1 MLDVSVA
8 AYQRS
13 LVVLLLPWSA
23 SPAVEDG
30 TRLSATSDEAEDFA
44 AKFRELADWLHLAF
58 LEVREPDLQARE
70 DMLVEAVTEGSFPI
84 NNWSLDYYSQT
95 SKRKPYKPDKQDKTD
110 NEKQLEKLKEGLF
123 PHHIPYYL
131 DMKDGEGMRV
141 IEMFED
147 HIELRVGNN
156 SSSRF
161 VRKHGLEGL
170 LCIKFD
176 QMVRPQEVQRLLV
189 PGVWVGGHL
198 FNFLGCSQ
206 NGLKERSALMWK
218 GSKEEVAGL
227 LASCGDFHNISTVSK
242 MMAREGLLFSS
253 VQMSGVYVEKEDII
267 KGEDIEQG
275 GFCFTDGCGEISQDM
290 LDRVMETLSSSF
302 LPPDYVPSVLQ
313 LRLQGMKG
321 VVALNPGLEQGK
333 LLLRPSQNKF
343 DTNFDS
349 CLAVAGISRP
359 YTFAHLNKQ
368 FIILLS
374 GLGVPD
380 SVFLTLHEEFFQL
393 VESMLYDK
401 EAAIT
406 MMQWKNQWDVA
417 EHLAKMSALNLS
429 TLSSTKSPGEI
440 YRSTEPGVEI
450 MRKLAE
456 TQEKILTSD
465 RKKKKDG
472 SVKEK
477 LRILVRESRLIYG
490 VCDQGGQLQYGQ
502 CQVLWVS
509 VVNLL
514 ISSLGE
520 NHN

>member
-1 MLDVSVA
+1 MAL
-8 AYQRS
+8 YQRS

-23 SPAVEDG
+23 SSAVEDG
-30 TRLSATSDEAEDFA
+30 TRLSATSDEAEAFA

-58 LEVREPDLQARE
+58 LEVREPDLEARE

-84 NNWSLDYYSQT
+84 NNWSLDFYSMT
-95 SKRKPYKPDKQDKTD
+95 SKRKNHKPDKQDKQD
-110 NEKQLEKLKEGLF
+110 NENKLEEGLF
-123 PHHIPYYL
+123 PHHIPFFL
-131 DMKDGEGMRV
+131 DMKDGEGMRLV
-141 IEMFED
+141 EMFED
-147 HIELRVGNN
+147 HMELRVGSN
-156 SSSRF
+156 SCSRF

-170 LCIKFD
+170 FCIKFD

-198 FNFLGCSQ
+198 YNFLGCSQ
-206 NGLKERSALMWK
+206 NGLKERNALMWK
-218 GSKEEVAGL
+218 GSKEVVAGL
-227 LASCGDFHNISTVSK
+227 LASCGDFHKISTVSK

-253 VQMSGVYVEKEDII
+253 VQMSGVHVEKEDII
-267 KGEDIEQG
+267 EGEDIERG

-290 LDRVMETLSSSF
+290 LDRVMETLPSSY
-302 LPPDYVPSVLQ
+302 LPPDYDPSVVQ

-380 SVFLTLHEEFFQL
+380 SVFVTLHEEFFHL

-417 EHLAKMSALNLS
+417 EHLAKMSPLDLLS
-429 TLSSTKSPGEI
+429 LSSTKRPEEM
-440 YRSTEPGVEI
+440 YRSTEPGPEL

-456 TQEKILTSD
+456 TQEKILTLD

-477 LRILVRESRLIYG
+477 LRILVRESRLMYG

-502 CQVLWVS
+502 CQVCWASVS
-509 VVNLL
+509 KLL
-514 ISSLGE
+514 ILSLGK